1 MENMHKGNNLEEE
14 IKKSKDIDIYKVFVA
29 TKKAE

>member
-1 MENMHKGNNLEEE
+1 MENMHNGNNLEEE
-14 IKKSKDIDIYKVFVA
+14 IKKSKDIDIYNVFVA